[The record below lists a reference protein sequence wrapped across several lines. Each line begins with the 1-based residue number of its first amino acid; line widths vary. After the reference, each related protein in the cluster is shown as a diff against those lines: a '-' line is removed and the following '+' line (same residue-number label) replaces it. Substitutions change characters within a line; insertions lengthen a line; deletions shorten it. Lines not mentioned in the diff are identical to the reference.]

1 MFIDKLNSEQQGVFL
16 SIAAQLIEADENISS
31 QEIALLNVFR
41 NQMPADVKPA
51 PAPVS
56 VSDLPNI
63 FNSTQAKV
71 AFLLE
76 LIGLAHAD
84 AEYHVTEKDFIS
96 NVAAAL
102 SISEVVLADM
112 QSWVVRQFALVR
124 EAEQF
129 MGE

>member
-1 MFIDKLNSEQQGVFL
+1 MFIDKLNSEQQGALL
-16 SIAAQLIEADENISS
+16 SIAAQLIEADGNVSS
-31 QEIALLNVFR
+31 QETALLNVFR
-41 NQMPADVKPA
+41 NQMLADVK

-63 FNSTQAKV
+63 FTSTQAKV

-76 LIGLAHAD
+76 LLGLAHAD
-84 AEYHVTEKDFIS
+84 AEYHVAENDFIS
-96 NVAAAL
+96 NIAAAF
-102 SISEVVLADM
+102 SISEVFLANM
-112 QSWVVRQFALVR
+112 ESWVCRQFALVR